1 MFKKMNLLI
10 LIIFVLLSVFI
21 TQPSNYMLDT
31 FKVGQVSDKNIF
43 APRYAKYK
51 DNVVHKQLIDE
62 AKASVQKV
70 YDLDKSIEEKV
81 TDNLSDFIESMK
93 EQNKYIHSELV
104 KKNSNKI
111 KNPLFNE
118 KEFVNSELGKVSN
131 PFKFSTDELKL
142 FYNLNENQL
151 DAIKN
156 RYTDELKTAF
166 DNNIDET
173 NVESIRRTFIQGID
187 ASYYRLQINNYD
199 IVDLLNAS
207 LKKQIVPNF
216 TYNEEETT
224 ARIQDAV
231 SKVEPVYREIQ
242 KGETI
247 VRVGE
252 ILTPSH
258 IEKLSNLGLIKTE
271 INYKDMLKMLPYNF
285 CLFLIL
291 HIYLFKF
298 HFYRFQK
305 IKQYVFLLSSI
316 VFSILLTNVIK
327 DSSFFLIPVLTVL
340 MLFVV
345 FWGRKMTLFT
355 SLILGML
362 INVGDYE
369 YLLLVIFSG
378 IFLSILF
385 KDRGNRIDLI
395 VSGIILGAGLAAIYF
410 IYSTVLES
418 NFAMD
423 KIFFIVASSFVS
435 SLLTMG
441 FIPLFESVLGLVT
454 SLKLHELYNPNH
466 PLLKRLIREAPG
478 TYHHSLM
485 VGNLAET
492 AADEIGADGLLLR
505 VGAFFHDAGK
515 LRNPEFFIENTTPN
529 RNPHDNIDPL
539 ESAKI
544 IKRHPIDS
552 VEMCKKYNV
561 PEPILKLIISH
572 HGDSLVKF
580 FYNKAKE
587 ENPNVAE
594 DDFRYSTPTPKTREE
609 GILLLADTIEAYSRT
624 IISRPKA
631 EFEILIKNMIYSKI
645 HDGTL
650 RNCDLSLKDID
661 VIVYTFVN
669 YLLNSNHER
678 IAY

>member
-1 MFKKMNLLI
+1 MFKKMNLFI

-31 FKVGQVSDKNIF
+31 FKEGQVSDKTVY
-43 APRYAKYK
+43 APRYVKYK
-51 DNVVHKQLIDE
+51 DTILYKQLRDE
-62 AKASVQKV
+62 AVAKV
-70 YDLDKSIEEKV
+70 SKKYELNDGIYEKV
-81 TDNLSDFIESMK
+81 DDNVKKFIDSMK
-93 EQNKYIHSELV
+93 EQNKYIHSELA
-104 KKNSNKI
+104 KKKTSTI

-118 KEFVNSELGKVSN
+118 EEFINNELNKVDN
-131 PFKFSTDELKL
+131 PFKFTTKQLKL
-142 FYNLNENQL
+142 FYGLSEAQL
-151 DAIKN
+151 DVMSTVY
-156 RYTDELKTAF
+156 RDELKTVYANQIGEN
-166 DNNIDET
+166 D
-173 NVESIRRTFIQGID
+173 VEPAQQNFARRIKLSKTLLLGTPSTVI
-187 ASYYRLQINNYD
+187 
-199 IVDLLNAS
+199 DLLTET
-207 LKKQIVPNF
+207 LKQRIVTNLIYNKEATDEAIQEAIDSVD
-216 TYNEEETT
+216 TYT
-224 ARIQDAV
+224 
-231 SKVEPVYREIQ
+231 REIQ
-242 KGETI
+242 KGETV
-247 VRVGE
+247 VRDGD
-252 ILTPSH
+252 IITPSH

-271 INYKDMLKMLPYNF
+271 VNYKDMFNVLPYNL
-285 CLFLIL
+285 CLFIIL
-291 HIYLFKF
+291 HLYLFKF

-305 IKQYVFLLSSI
+305 LKQYVFLLSSI
-316 VFSILLTNVIK
+316 VFSMLLTNVIK

-345 FWGRKMTLFT
+345 FWGRKMTLFI

-378 IFLSILF
+378 VFLSILF
-385 KDRGNRIDLI
+385 KERGNRIDLI
-395 VSGIILGAGLAAIYF
+395 VTGIILGGVLAAIYF
-410 IYSTVLES
+410 IYSTVIDS
-418 NFAMD
+418 NFSVE
-423 KIFFIVASSFVS
+423 KIFFIIASAFVS

-505 VGAFFHDAGK
+505 VGAFFHDTGK

-572 HGDSLVKF
+572 HGDSLVKY
-580 FYNKAKE
+580 FYNRAKE
-587 ENPNVAE
+587 ENSNVSEE
-594 DDFRYSTPTPKTREE
+594 DYRYSTPTPKTREE

-624 IISRPKA
+624 IISKPKA
-631 EFEILIKNMIYSKI
+631 EFEMLIKNMIYSKI
-645 HDGTL
+645 QDGTL

-661 VIVYTFVN
+661 VIVYTFTN

-678 IAY
+678 ISY